1 MSKKQKIWIF
11 VLIWFLLMDIIAHF
25 ALGDGASAFSIH
37 INYIASVFMAF
48 TVGLAVADTPRFR
61 G

>member
-25 ALGDGASAFSIH
+25 TLGDGASACSIH
-37 INYIASVFMAF
+37 INYMSHII
-48 TVGLAVADTPRFR
+48 
-61 G
+61 